1 MKKADMVEFPP
12 EADKDFGLVTQAKVE
27 AWQEKLNE
35 RFGIGAGRL
44 MPIAGVQECPA

>member
-1 MKKADMVEFPP
+1 MKKAAIVQFPT
-12 EADKDFGLVTQAKVE
+12 EADKDFGLVTQAQVDV
-27 AWQEKLNE
+27 WQEKLNE